1 MRGWVLALVI
11 FVAGIVVISALT
23 AAASNGRDN
32 SGETVRASSWANDV
46 CGTVGAWE
54 GQLEAI
60 GDDLRGS
67 NFAAR
72 ENDGGS
78 GDHVEQTIYARD
90 AVNRAIKATNDTL
103 QEGLKRAGLPD
114 VDQSQQASAILR
126 NWARETEQRL
136 RAAKQTL
143 KQDADT
149 SSADYAS
156 LGPAV
161 GALSQSALEG
171 RAAFKQV
178 AALDPELS
186 SAFDDSR
193 NCRDLMKE
201 QP

>member
-1 MRGWVLALVI
+1 VRGWVLALVI

-32 SGETVRASSWANDV
+32 SGETVRASNWADDV

-60 GDDLRGS
+60 GDDLQDS

-72 ENDGGS
+72 DNDGGS
-78 GDHVEQTIYARD
+78 GDAVEQTIFVRD
-90 AVNRAIKATNDTL
+90 AVNRAIRATNDTL

-114 VDQSQQASAILR
+114 VDQGQQASAILR
-126 NWARETEQRL
+126 NWARQTEQRL

-149 SSADYAS
+149 TSGAYAS

-171 RAAFKQV
+171 RAAFQQV
-178 AALDPELS
+178 AALDPDLS

-193 NCRDLMKE
+193 NCRDLVKE

>member
-1 MRGWVLALVI
+1 VRGWVLALVI
-11 FVAGIVVISALT
+11 FVAGIVVIAAVT

-32 SGETVRASSWANDV
+32 SGETVSASDWADDV

-60 GDDLRGS
+60 GDELRES

-72 ENDGGS
+72 DNDGGS

-103 QEGLKRAGLPD
+103 EEGLKRAGIPE
-114 VDQSQQASAILR
+114 VSQGQQASLILR
-126 NWARETEQRL
+126 NWARATENRL
-136 RAAKQTL
+136 RVARQTL
-143 KQDADT
+143 KDDADT
-149 SSADYAS
+149 SSAAYAS

-161 GALSQSALEG
+161 GALAQSALEG

-178 AALDPELS
+178 SELDSELA
-186 SAFDDSR
+186 SAIDDSD
-193 NCRDLMKE
+193 NCSDLMKE

>member
-1 MRGWVLALVI
+1 VRGWVLGLVI
-11 FVAGIVVISALT
+11 GVAGFIVISAFT
-23 AAASNGRDN
+23 AVASSGRDK
-32 SGETVRASSWANDV
+32 SGETVSASDWADDV

-60 GDDLRGS
+60 GDDLRES

-72 ENDGGS
+72 DNDGGS

-90 AVNRAIKATNDTL
+90 AVNRAIDATTDTL
-103 QEGLKRAGLPD
+103 QEGLKRAGIPEGS
-114 VDQSQQASAILR
+114 QGQQASLTLR
-126 NWARETEQRL
+126 NWARATEKRL

-143 KQDADT
+143 KEDTDT
-149 SSADYAS
+149 SSAAYAS

-161 GALSQSALEG
+161 GALAQSALEG

-178 AALDPELS
+178 SDSDSELA
-186 SAFDDSR
+186 SAFEDSR
-193 NCRDLMKE
+193 NCRDLMDE

>member
-11 FVAGIVVISALT
+11 FVAGIIVISAVT

-32 SGETVRASSWANDV
+32 SGESVSASNWADDV

-60 GDDLRGS
+60 GDDLRES

-72 ENDGGS
+72 DNDGGS

-114 VDQSQQASAILR
+114 VDQGQQASAILR

-143 KQDADT
+143 KQDADAT
-149 SSADYAS
+149 SAAYAS

-171 RAAFKQV
+171 RAAFQQV

-186 SAFDDSR
+186 SALDDSR
-193 NCRDLMKE
+193 NCRDLVEE

>member
-11 FVAGIVVISALT
+11 FVAGIIVVSALA

-32 SGETVRASSWANDV
+32 AGETVRASEWTDDV

-60 GDDLRGS
+60 GDDLRES

-72 ENDGGS
+72 DNDGGS

-90 AVNRAIKATNDTL
+90 AVNRAIAATNDTL
-103 QEGLKRAGLPD
+103 EEGLRRAGLPD
-114 VDQSQQASAILR
+114 VDQGQQASAILR
-126 NWARETEQRL
+126 NWARQTEQRL

-149 SSADYAS
+149 TSAAYAS
-156 LGPAV
+156 LGPAI
-161 GALSQSALEG
+161 GALAQSALEG
-171 RAAFKQV
+171 RQAFQQV
-178 AALDPELS
+178 AALDSELS
-186 SAFDDSR
+186 SGFDDSR
-193 NCRDLMKE
+193 TCRDLAKE